1 MGRYTDLAIRYVQC
15 MLIHIAGCDTYFDIM
30 INFKTIYKNLVF
42 VLISCFD
49 NKSTNYSLSNHVW
62 YLKLILEVHQFHWLN
77 IYKNNIT
84 FSYCQMSI
92 NKLVTNS
99 CVVHQEHWLKIHL
112 KNHHMYIIINCWK
125 SVTKLSLQKKT
136 INPQFVSK
144 FQIL

>member
-1 MGRYTDLAIRYVQC
+1 MFG
-15 MLIHIAGCDTYFDIM
+15 
-30 INFKTIYKNLVF
+30 
-42 VLISCFD
+42 

-112 KNHHMYIIINCWK
+112 KYITCTLFINCWK
-125 SVTKLSLQKKT
+125 HLTNLSVEFTKIIHSLFQNFKFLKLYYHLLVLLLQVRASVHVPMLLIYVAPSQKYLAV
-136 INPQFVSK
+136 N
-144 FQIL
+144 L